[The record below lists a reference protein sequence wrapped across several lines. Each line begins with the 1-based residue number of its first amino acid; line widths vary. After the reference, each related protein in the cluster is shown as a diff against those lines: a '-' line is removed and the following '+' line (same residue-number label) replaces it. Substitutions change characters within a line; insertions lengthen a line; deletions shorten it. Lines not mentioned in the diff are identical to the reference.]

1 MATSHFFNGKQVKLP
16 GVYSVVK
23 SISPVVF
30 SVATYSKA
38 IIINTDPTIG
48 FGGSINGELTKGT
61 DALYRLRN
69 LSEAQSFFK
78 HGKLWNL
85 AYPLFRPSTSD
96 GVDGI
101 SELYYINALTTK
113 APTITP
119 TFSTGGKLVIQCKDE
134 GTCSNGKTVT
144 TDKGNQLSQG
154 YALSII
160 TGERDTTKYIFQ
172 LWLGTFKGNHTDNL
186 PYDGV
191 AETSALPELVIQS
204 PEVSSIKEFVDWA
217 NSNEDFV
224 NGFVI
229 KEFTDKALSTADKTS
244 NTLVLA
250 TGGSATYSLT
260 DLEDALESIKTLD
273 FNVIFSLNVHG
284 AVNSD
289 TINSRL
295 QLFVQKETRT
305 TKFLAVPGVST
316 GQKSDFATNCTAAE
330 SFNSEKVWLIH
341 GTPRKNSSIS
351 PKGYRVYDSTYLT
364 AAVIGRTIG
373 LAPQIPCT
381 FKNIGIDGL
390 EVGLTDLEKG
400 DALDSGVLTVVYDED
415 FGEYVILRGINTL
428 KDNTKIQNP
437 DGTSFS
443 IQITRIC
450 AQLNQDLVINAKKEI
465 FGTNTGAN
473 ANTVSTKYIEN
484 WVKAFL
490 SSKIATPQQDNII
503 LSFSDVSTVRKGD
516 ALLTTYKFETNTEI
530 AFAFFTGFALN

>member
-23 SISPVVF
+23 SISPAVF

-61 DALYRLRN
+61 DALYRFRN

-85 AYPLFRPSTSD
+85 ANPLFRPSTSD

-119 TFSTGGKLVIQCKDE
+119 AFSTGGSLVIQCKDE
-134 GTCSNGKTVT
+134 GPCSNGVTVT
-144 TDKGNQLSQG
+144 TDEGSQLSQG

-191 AETSALPELVIQS
+191 AAASALPELVVQS

-217 NSNEDFV
+217 ESNEDFV
-224 NGFVI
+224 NGFAI
-229 KEFTDKALSTADKTS
+229 KEYTDKTLTTADKTS

-250 TGGSATYSLT
+250 KGGTATYSST
-260 DLEDALESIKTLD
+260 DLEDVLDTIKSLD

-284 AVNSD
+284 ATGSD

-295 QLFVQKETRT
+295 QLFVQKETKFA
-305 TKFLAVPGVST
+305 KFLAVPGVSS
-316 GQKSDFATNCTAAE
+316 GQKKDFADNCTAAKA
-330 SFNSEKVWLIH
+330 FNSEKVWLIH

-364 AAVIGRTIG
+364 AAIIGRTIG

-390 EVGLTDLEKG
+390 EVNLTDLQKT

-428 KDNTKIQNP
+428 KDNAKIQNP
-437 DGTSFS
+437 DGSSFS

-450 AQLNQDLVINAKKEI
+450 AQLNQDLSINAKKEI

-516 ALLTTYKFETNTEI
+516 ALFTTYKFETNTEI

>member
-23 SISPVVF
+23 SISPAVF

-48 FGGSINGELTKGT
+48 FGGSINGELTKGS

-69 LSEAQSFFK
+69 PSEAQSFFK
-78 HGKLWNL
+78 NGKLWNL
-85 AYPLFRPSTSD
+85 AYPLFRPSPSD

-101 SELYYINALTTK
+101 SELYYINALTTT

-119 TFSTGGKLVIQCKDE
+119 SFSSGGKLVIQCKDE
-134 GTCSNGKTVT
+134 GPCSNGKTVT
-144 TDKGNQLSQG
+144 TDKGDQLSQG

-160 TGERDTTKYIFQ
+160 TGERDTSKYIFQ
-172 LWLGTFKGNHTDNL
+172 LWLGTFKGYHTDNL
-186 PYDGV
+186 PYDGIS
-191 AETSALPELVIQS
+191 EISALPELVIQS

-217 NSNEDFV
+217 SLNEDFV
-224 NGFVI
+224 NGFSI
-229 KEFTDKALSTADKTS
+229 KEFVDAELSTTDKTD
-244 NTLVLA
+244 NTLVLSV
-250 TGGSATYSLT
+250 GGTAQYKPA
-260 DLEDALESIKTLD
+260 DLEDVLDTIKSLD
-273 FNVIFSLNVHG
+273 FNVILSLNVHG
-284 AVNSD
+284 ETGSD
-289 TINSRL
+289 VINSRL

-305 TKFLAVPGVST
+305 AKYLAIPGVST
-316 GQKSDFATNCTAAE
+316 GQKKDFTDNCAAAK

-341 GTPRKNSSIS
+341 GTPRKNSSVS
-351 PKGYRVYDSTYLT
+351 PKGYRVYDSTYL
-364 AAVIGRTIG
+364 AAAIVGRTIG

-390 EVGLTDLEKG
+390 EVGLTDLQKG
-400 DALDSGVLTVVYDED
+400 DALDCGVLTVVYDED
-415 FGEYVILRGINTL
+415 FGEYVILRGVNTL
-428 KDNTKIQNP
+428 KDNTRIQNP

-450 AQLNQDLVINAKKEI
+450 AQLNQDLSINAKKEI

-473 ANTVSTKYIEN
+473 ANTVSTKYVEN

-516 ALLTTYKFETNTEI
+516 ALFTTYKFETNTEI